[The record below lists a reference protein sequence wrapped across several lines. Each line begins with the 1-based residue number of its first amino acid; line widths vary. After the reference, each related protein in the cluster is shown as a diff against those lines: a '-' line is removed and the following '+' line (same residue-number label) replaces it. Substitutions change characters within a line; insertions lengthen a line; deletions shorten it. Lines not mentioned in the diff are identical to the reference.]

1 MVKKQFFKSPN
12 LVVHKNIHVT
22 INTDFEN
29 DIVHLFDDARSEYF
43 QLPMNPFFLTWG
55 TCLNWRAMLFQFNS
69 RGATRKEC
77 KTEFNLSMS
86 MNVFLRYPP
95 GLKFFCAE

>member
-12 LVVHKNIHVT
+12 LVVHKST
-22 INTDFEN
+22 MINTDFEN
-29 DIVHLFDDARSEYF
+29 DIVHLFDAARSEHRYF

-55 TCLNWRAMLFQFNS
+55 NCLNWRAMLFNQFNC

-77 KTEFNLSMS
+77 KTEFYLS

-95 GLKFFCAE
+95 GLKLFCAE